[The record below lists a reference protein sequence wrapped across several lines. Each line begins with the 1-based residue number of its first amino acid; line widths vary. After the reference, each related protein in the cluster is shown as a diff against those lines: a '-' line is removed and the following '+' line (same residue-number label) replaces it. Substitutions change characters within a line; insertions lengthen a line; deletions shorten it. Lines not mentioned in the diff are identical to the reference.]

1 MRQRE
6 IAKAV
11 TQGFSK
17 PDAKPSPKSE
27 APAPAPAPASEPEQK
42 NNLVLAAPTPELNP
56 RNRILKEIAARA
68 NADADRDASE
78 AVTVTDDDGNVV
90 SPQAAAPQPE
100 APAEPHEEPAA
111 EPETPAE
118 PAPAA
123 AAPEAPAAPA
133 VPAVAGIDPEAEYE
147 LVVEG
152 VPMKFKGSQIVDA
165 GKRTLQKETAADY
178 KLQLATQALEE
189 ARRQAAQQ
197 PTPQG
202 AAAPAAPAAPT
213 VEQLSD
219 AQLAEMMQFG
229 QPEQAAKAVAEIR
242 RRPANAVTTEAMETY
257 FRQQLPKIVDHE
269 LAFREATRFAQTEYG
284 DLLADPY
291 LGPLFHA
298 EEDKRRAAG
307 NNKPYA
313 DLYREI
319 GDDLRKHFNKPK
331 PTGATPP
338 AAPPTRQAAPAPTM
352 QQRQAAKAAAPAA
365 PRLAS
370 ARLEGGGQEQKPKT
384 REQIIQQ
391 MQERRG
397 QRPVQKQA

>member
-68 NADADRDASE
+68 NADADRDAAE
-78 AVTVTDDDGNVV
+78 TAVVTDEDGNEV
-90 SPQAAAPQPE
+90 AAAPE
-100 APAEPHEEPAA
+100 ALAEPPAEPQG

-118 PAPAA
+118 PEPAA
-123 AAPEAPAAPA
+123 AAPEAPSAPVA
-133 VPAVAGIDPEAEYE
+133 PAVAGIDPEAEYE

-397 QRPVQKQA
+397 QRPAQKQA